1 MVEQLRTFQ
10 VFCVFVVVF
19 SSVHGDYYYQTT
31 DDYGARPDV
40 SEHPGGTITD
50 DSLVFYKSRSPYVV
64 RNDLIVERNA
74 RVVFEPG
81 VELRF
86 EPQVGITVR
95 GILTAEVR
103 R

>member
-10 VFCVFVVVF
+10 VFCVIFVVF
-19 SSVHGDYYYQTT
+19 SGVHGDYYQTSEG
-31 DDYGARPDV
+31 YGERPGA

-74 RVVFEPG
+74 KVVIEPG